1 MTVIIRPQG
10 DLDLKNSSL
19 LQQQFARSL
28 AEESVRCC
36 AIDLEA
42 VNFINNFGLM
52 TLVSL
57 QRLARENGCRLYLLN
72 LKDSVKYLMEITG
85 ILMEFKI
92 LDEKSFKRLKKSHK
106 YLSSKHQHGN
116 QSNSA

>member
-1 MTVIIRPQG
+1 MTVVIRPEG

-52 TLVSL
+52 TLISL
-57 QRLARENGCRLYLLN
+57 RHLAKENGCRLYLLN
-72 LKDSVKYLMEITG
+72 LKESVKYIMEVTG
-85 ILMEFKI
+85 VHREFKI
-92 LDEKSFKRLKKSHK
+92 LDEEGFKRLKKTYK
-106 YLSSKHQHGN
+106 ALKSKQKLR
-116 QSNSA
+116 

>member
-1 MTVIIRPQG
+1 MTIIIRPQG

-28 AEESVRCC
+28 AKESVRCC

-57 QRLARENGCRLYLLN
+57 QRLAREKGCRLYLLN
-72 LKDSVKYLMEITG
+72 LKESVKYIMEITG

-92 LDEKSFKRLKKSHK
+92 LDEKGFKRLKKAHK
-106 YLSSKHQHGN
+106 ALIKRQKSGI
-116 QSNSA
+116 NSD

>member
-1 MTVIIRPQG
+1 MTIVIRPQG

-19 LQQQFARSL
+19 LQQQFARAI
-28 AEESVRCC
+28 AEEPVRCY

-57 QRLARENGCRLYLLN
+57 HRLAREKGCRLYLLN
-72 LKDSVKYLMEITG
+72 LKESVKYIMEITG

-92 LDEKSFKRLKKSHK
+92 LDEKSFKRLKKAHQH
-106 YLSSKHQHGN
+106 LSSKHQHGN

>member
-1 MTVIIRPQG
+1 MTIVIRPEG

-36 AIDLEA
+36 TIDLEA

-52 TLVSL
+52 TLISVG
-57 QRLARENGCRLYLLN
+57 RLAKENGCRLYLLN
-72 LKDSVKYLMEITG
+72 LKESVKYIMEVTG
-85 ILMEFKI
+85 VDRQFKI
-92 LDEKSFKRLKKSHK
+92 LDEEGFQRLKKTYK
-106 YLSSKHQHGN
+106 ALKSKQKLK
-116 QSNSA
+116 

>member
-1 MTVIIRPQG
+1 MTMVIRPEG

-28 AEESVRCC
+28 AEESLRCC

-52 TLVSL
+52 TLTSL
-57 QRLARENGCRLYLLN
+57 RHLAKENGCRLYLLN
-72 LKDSVKYLMEITG
+72 LKESVKYIMEVTG
-85 ILMEFKI
+85 VHREFKI
-92 LDEKSFKRLKKSHK
+92 LDEKGFKRLTNAYKA
-106 YLSSKHQHGN
+106 LQSKQK
-116 QSNSA
+116 

>member
-28 AEESVRCC
+28 AEESAVCY
-36 AIDLEA
+36 AIDFEG

-52 TLVSL
+52 TLISIR
-57 QRLARENGCRLYLLN
+57 RLAREKGCRLYLLN
-72 LKDSVKYLMEITG
+72 LKESVKYIMEITG
-85 ILMEFKI
+85 LDREFNI
-92 LDEKSFKRLKKSHK
+92 LDEDGFQRLKKAYKALRLKHK
-106 YLSSKHQHGN
+106 HRI
-116 QSNSA
+116 QSNPA